1 MKNVLAEDDFE
12 FNDEILI
19 DEINEWRDRVPV
31 IQAEDSNF
39 PKEYYRVIKD
49 VKQISE
55 DKRFPEI
62 QLPIAHQE
70 TKRFLKHYSIDN
82 IDVRPRYYI
91 LKKDGYLAPHI
102 DLTTLC
108 SINTILSDPDTPVYL
123 GDRSFNVQTEVNESK
138 EVFKYI
144 ESTGWKYDNAKK
156 HLTPYTYK
164 TAALDTT
171 RIHLVDNKGHNER
184 LLFKLS
190 FFDISYE
197 ELIGHVRD

>member
-1 MKNVLAEDDFE
+1 MKQGVTKIDFK
-12 FNDEILI
+12 FNDKLLI
-19 DEINEWRDRVPV
+19 YEINQWRDRVPV
-31 IQAEDSNF
+31 LQAEDSNF
-39 PKEYYRVIKD
+39 PEEYYKVIKD

-123 GDRSFNVQTEVNESK
+123 GDRSFDVQTEVDEANK
-138 EVFKYI
+138 IIKHI
-144 ESTGWKYDNAKK
+144 ESSAKE
-156 HLTPYTYK
+156 HLTPYSYK

-171 RIHLVDNKGHNER
+171 RIHMVDNKGHNER

-190 FFDISYE
+190 FFDIDYR
-197 ELIGHVRD
+197 ELVGRILD